1 MPLALLVDRREFKGR
16 PLRVSRYLQSEEAIE
31 RKKEREA
38 ATNGRRKGKKEV
50 QRKRR
55 VGTGKEKK
63 EKGEEKKEK
72 EEKEGKEKKER
83 KEKEKKKE
91 KQEKKEKETKKE
103 KKEKQQPVEKK
114 EKKELTKKKEKTKQ
128 GENTNSIDL
137 SFMGA
142 KAKLNTHVL
151 KSQKKLLKKG
161 KK

>member
-1 MPLALLVDRREFKGR
+1 MPLALLVDRREFRGR

-31 RKKEREA
+31 RKKERDA
-38 ATNGRRKGKKEV
+38 AINGRRKGKKEV

-55 VGTGKEKK
+55 AGAEKEKK

-72 EEKEGKEKKER
+72 K
-83 KEKEKKKE
+83 
-91 KQEKKEKETKKE
+91 EKKEKETKKE

-114 EKKELTKKKEKTKQ
+114 EKEKEKKELPKKKEKTKQ

>member
-1 MPLALLVDRREFKGR
+1 MPLALLVDRREFRGR

-31 RKKEREA
+31 RKKERDA
-38 ATNGRRKGKKEV
+38 AINGRRKGRKEV

-55 VGTGKEKK
+55 VGAEKEKK
-63 EKGEEKKEK
+63 EEEKKEK
-72 EEKEGKEKKER
+72 K
-83 KEKEKKKE
+83 
-91 KQEKKEKETKKE
+91 EKKEKETKKE

-114 EKKELTKKKEKTKQ
+114 EKEKEKKELPKKKEKTKQ

>member
-1 MPLALLVDRREFKGR
+1 MPLALLVDRREFRGR

-31 RKKEREA
+31 RKKERDA
-38 ATNGRRKGKKEV
+38 AINGRRKGKKEV

-55 VGTGKEKK
+55 AGAEKEK
-63 EKGEEKKEK
+63 KGEEKKEK
-72 EEKEGKEKKER
+72 K
-83 KEKEKKKE
+83 
-91 KQEKKEKETKKE
+91 EKKEKETKKE
-103 KKEKQQPVEKK
+103 KKEKQQPAEKKEKEK
-114 EKKELTKKKEKTKQ
+114 EKKELPKKKEKTKQ

-151 KSQKKLLKKG
+151 KTQKKLLKKG

>member
-1 MPLALLVDRREFKGR
+1 MPLALLVDRREFRGR

-31 RKKEREA
+31 RKKERDA
-38 ATNGRRKGKKEV
+38 AINGRRKGKKEV

-55 VGTGKEKK
+55 TGAEKEK
-63 EKGEEKKEK
+63 KGEEKKEK
-72 EEKEGKEKKER
+72 K
-83 KEKEKKKE
+83 
-91 KQEKKEKETKKE
+91 EKKEKETKKE

-114 EKKELTKKKEKTKQ
+114 EKEKEKKELPKKKEKTKQ

>member
-1 MPLALLVDRREFKGR
+1 MPLALLVDRREFRGR

-31 RKKEREA
+31 RKKERDA
-38 ATNGRRKGKKEV
+38 AINGRRKGRKEV

-55 VGTGKEKK
+55 AGAEKEKKEKK

-72 EEKEGKEKKER
+72 K
-83 KEKEKKKE
+83 
-91 KQEKKEKETKKE
+91 EKKEKETKKE

-114 EKKELTKKKEKTKQ
+114 EKEKEKKELPKKKEKTKQ

-151 KSQKKLLKKG
+151 KTQKKLLKKG

>member
-1 MPLALLVDRREFKGR
+1 MPLALLVDRREFRGR

-31 RKKEREA
+31 RKKERYA
-38 ATNGRRKGKKEV
+38 AINGRRKGRKEV

-55 VGTGKEKK
+55 AGAEKKEKEKK
-63 EKGEEKKEK
+63 EKEKKGEEKKEK
-72 EEKEGKEKKER
+72 K
-83 KEKEKKKE
+83 
-91 KQEKKEKETKKE
+91 EKKEKETKKE

-114 EKKELTKKKEKTKQ
+114 EKEKEKKELPKKKEKTKQ

>member
-1 MPLALLVDRREFKGR
+1 MPLALLVDRREFRGR

-31 RKKEREA
+31 RKKERDA
-38 ATNGRRKGKKEV
+38 AINGRRKGRKEV

-55 VGTGKEKK
+55 AGAEKEKEKK
-63 EKGEEKKEK
+63 EKKEKEEKGEEKKEK
-72 EEKEGKEKKER
+72 K
-83 KEKEKKKE
+83 
-91 KQEKKEKETKKE
+91 EKKEKETKKE

-114 EKKELTKKKEKTKQ
+114 EKEKEKKELPKKKEKTKQ

-151 KSQKKLLKKG
+151 KTQKKLLKKG